1 MVGCEALGRA
11 GGEGRACRCSLQMA
25 TAGYALS
32 LLELHSEL
40 ASAGPRGPPRLAR
53 FAGCPRDVTPGP
65 ASREPVLCWP
75 PWRLC
80 SCVLPGAPLA
90 FPLGAGPPGSPLSA
104 PAPPST
110 GPPPL
115 LSGPCTW
122 FRPRLRGLSSSLD
135 CLGRSLGFTA
145 AGMVVAG
152 PEPCISACELLPS
165 PEPSSPCALLLG
177 AHELFSDICSMCF
190 KSRFIEFLKNIQVG
204 FSL

>member
-1 MVGCEALGRA
+1 MQPADGHSRARSFPPGAALRVGICRA
-11 GGEGRACRCSLQMA
+11 ER
-25 TAGYALS
+25 
-32 LLELHSEL
+32 
-40 ASAGPRGPPRLAR
+40 PPRLAR

-65 ASREPVLCWP
+65 ASREPVLLCWP
-75 PWRLC
+75 PWRPC

-122 FRPRLRGLSSSLD
+122 FRPRLGGRSSSLD
-135 CLGRSLGFTA
+135 CLGGSLGFTA

-165 PEPSSPCALLLG
+165 PEASSPCALLLA
-177 AHELFSDICSMCF
+177 AHELFSDICSMCL
-190 KSRFIEFLKNIQVG
+190 RVG
-204 FSL
+204 LLNSSKVSS